1 MRESNEDLIELL
13 SATHP
18 SPDSYGCIAQMLLA
32 NEHVKVL
39 FGISQKDYVFLK
51 KILSTQPFQ
60 PAYTSKYRYFFV
72 LSWRKNPD
80 TGNTSVAV
88 RIEQGTLHK
97 QFFFDI
103 SKALLSNLAWLKQL
117 KSLDEIAHIRLTD

>member
-1 MRESNEDLIELL
+1 MRDSTEDMVDLL
-13 SATHP
+13 SAIQP
-18 SPDSYGCIAQMLLA
+18 SPDSYGCVAQMLLA
-32 NEHVKVL
+32 NKHVKVL

-60 PAYTSKYRYFFV
+60 PAYTGKYRYFFV
-72 LSWRKNPD
+72 LSWRQNPD

-97 QFFFDI
+97 QFFFDL

-117 KSLDEIAHIRLTD
+117 KSPNEIAHIRLAN